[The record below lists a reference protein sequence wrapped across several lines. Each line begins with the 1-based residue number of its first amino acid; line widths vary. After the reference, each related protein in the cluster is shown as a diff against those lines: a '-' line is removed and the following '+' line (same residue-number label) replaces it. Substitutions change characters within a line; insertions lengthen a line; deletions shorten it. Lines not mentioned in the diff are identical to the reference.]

1 MLNQVFGID
10 LGTSNIKIFNKNK
23 NRILNEKNIIAIEN
37 KVNVFAIGDDA
48 YEMAEKAP
56 ANIQVISPVYY
67 GVIAD
72 IQNMTKILLG
82 LLKKMTKDNLKK
94 SEFYVTV
101 PTDITEVERRAIS
114 ELLERSVLK
123 PRKVVVID
131 KPIADAIGVGVDVRS
146 SKGVMVVNIGANTTE
161 ISILSLGGI
170 VLSKLIKIGGNDLDE
185 AIVSN
190 IKRANNLYIG
200 NKTAENVKIKIGN
213 AVKQPEVKAMVCG
226 RDMVNGL
233 PVEREISSD
242 LVYTALSEK
251 LHNIVDNIKVILERT
266 PPELGADIIKN
277 GIYVTGGSANLGHLD
292 EFIHNETGLKV
303 NTCENPDESVARGLA
318 EVILHPEKLVVA
330 SKKKERKNAKKGN
343 DKE

>member
-1 MLNQVFGID
+1 MSNHVFGID
-10 LGTSNIKIFNKNK
+10 LGTSNIKIFSKSK

-37 KVNVFAIGDDA
+37 KTNVFAIGDDA
-48 YEMAEKAP
+48 YEMSEKAP
-56 ANIQVISPVYY
+56 ANIKVSCPVFY

-72 IQNMTKILLG
+72 IQNMTKILIG
-82 LLKKMTKDNLKK
+82 LLGKMAKDSLKK

-101 PTDITEVERRAIS
+101 PTDITEVERRAIA

-123 PRKVVVID
+123 PKKVTVID

-170 VLSKLIKIGGNDLDE
+170 VLSKLIKVGGNDFDE
-185 AIVSN
+185 AIVSA

-213 AVKQPEVKAMVCG
+213 AVKQPEIKTMVCG

-242 LVYTALSEK
+242 LVYSALSEK
-251 LHNIVDNIKVILERT
+251 LHHIVDNVKVILERT

-277 GIYVTGGSANLGHLD
+277 GIYITGGSAKIGHLD
-292 EFIHNETGLKV
+292 TFITQETGLKV
-303 NTCENPDESVARGLA
+303 NMCENPDESVVRGLA
-318 EVILHPEKLVVA
+318 EIILHPDKLVVSSA
-330 SKKKERKNAKKGN
+330 KRGRKDSKK
-343 DKE
+343 